1 MLYVIVGIIIILILV
16 FIGIFN
22 NLVTLRKKAMQSE
35 SGVDVYL
42 QQRFD
47 LIPNL
52 VEVTKGYMEHEQ
64 ETLVNI
70 AKLRAEY
77 NKNKNEEAAIALTEK
92 YKSIMA
98 IIENYPNLKASEQ
111 FLKLQKAL
119 IKVESQLQAARRIY
133 NNDVTRYNTKIST
146 FPTNI
151 IAKLFNFKE
160 MKLFMADSDVNEEVK
175 FLWFFITINWRN
187 ILKYVIIITKKIRVR
202 IKFVMRGV
210 LIWK

>member
-64 ETLVNI
+64 ETLMNI

-92 YKSIMA
+92 YKSIMV

-160 MKLFMADSDVNEEVK
+160 MKLFMADSDVNEE
-175 FLWFFITINWRN
+175 
-187 ILKYVIIITKKIRVR
+187 
-202 IKFVMRGV
+202 IKF
-210 LIWK
+210 

>member
-64 ETLVNI
+64 ETLMNI

-160 MKLFMADSDVNEEVK
+160 MKLFMADSDVNEE
-175 FLWFFITINWRN
+175 
-187 ILKYVIIITKKIRVR
+187 
-202 IKFVMRGV
+202 IKF
-210 LIWK
+210 

>member
-1 MLYVIVGIIIILILV
+1 
-16 FIGIFN
+16 
-22 NLVTLRKKAMQSE
+22 MQLE
-35 SGVDVYL
+35 NGVDV
-42 QQRFD
+42 
-47 LIPNL
+47 
-52 VEVTKGYMEHEQ
+52 
-64 ETLVNI
+64 
-70 AKLRAEY
+70 
-77 NKNKNEEAAIALTEK
+77 
-92 YKSIMA
+92 
-98 IIENYPNLKASEQ
+98 
-111 FLKLQKAL
+111 
-119 IKVESQLQAARRIY
+119 QLQAARRIY

-202 IKFVMRGV
+202 IKFVMGGV

>member
-22 NLVTLRKKAMQSE
+22 NLVTLRKKAVQSE

-64 ETLVNI
+64 ETLMNI

-160 MKLFMADSDVNEEVK
+160 MKLFMADSDVNEE
-175 FLWFFITINWRN
+175 
-187 ILKYVIIITKKIRVR
+187 
-202 IKFVMRGV
+202 IKF
-210 LIWK
+210 

>member
-64 ETLVNI
+64 ETLMNI

-160 MKLFMADSDVNEEVK
+160 MKLFMADSDVNEK
-175 FLWFFITINWRN
+175 
-187 ILKYVIIITKKIRVR
+187 II
-202 IKFVMRGV
+202 F
-210 LIWK
+210 

>member
-64 ETLVNI
+64 ETLMNI

-151 IAKLFNFKE
+151 ITKLLNFKE
-160 MKLFMADSDVNEEVK
+160 MKLFMADSDVNEE
-175 FLWFFITINWRN
+175 
-187 ILKYVIIITKKIRVR
+187 
-202 IKFVMRGV
+202 IKF
-210 LIWK
+210 

>member
-1 MLYVIVGIIIILILV
+1 M
-16 FIGIFN
+16 
-22 NLVTLRKKAMQSE
+22 
-35 SGVDVYL
+35 
-42 QQRFD
+42 
-47 LIPNL
+47 
-52 VEVTKGYMEHEQ
+52 
-64 ETLVNI
+64 NI

-160 MKLFMADSDVNEEVK
+160 MKLFMADSDVNEE
-175 FLWFFITINWRN
+175 
-187 ILKYVIIITKKIRVR
+187 
-202 IKFVMRGV
+202 IKF
-210 LIWK
+210 

>member
-64 ETLVNI
+64 ETLMNI

-119 IKVESQLQAARRIY
+119 IKVESQLQAARRLYNMDVTNY
-133 NNDVTRYNTKIST
+133 NNSIDMFPSSLVAKIFHFEKEELFDADNEAELNTKIIY
-146 FPTNI
+146 N
-151 IAKLFNFKE
+151 
-160 MKLFMADSDVNEEVK
+160 
-175 FLWFFITINWRN
+175 
-187 ILKYVIIITKKIRVR
+187 
-202 IKFVMRGV
+202 
-210 LIWK
+210 